1 MEPKTIII
9 TGANAG
15 IGKETA
21 LSLAKTGARIIM
33 ACRNM
38 ETGKICKDE
47 IVNITGNK
55 NVVIKKIDLSSFQ
68 SIRSFAEDIN
78 QHEKSLDVLIH
89 NAGVWLSRHL
99 KTEDNL
105 DVTMETNHFGP
116 FLLTHLLID
125 LLKKSSP
132 SRIIIVSSMSHFMG
146 YLHFDESQNY
156 IPPYIGHLN
165 YFNSKFA
172 NLCFAN
178 ELANRLKCFNITVNS
193 VHPGMIKTD
202 IWNSIP
208 IPFSWP
214 LMLVSKLFFKSPQ
227 EGCQTIV
234 YLATSNEVENV
245 SGKYFVNCKQSYFS
259 RRTRNVAYN
268 KMFWDISKQTV
279 QLKNTDSKI

>member
-1 MEPKTIII
+1 MESKTIII

-47 IVNITGNK
+47 IVNITGNT

-68 SIRSFAEDIN
+68 SIRSFAEDIK
-78 QHEKSLDVLIH
+78 QHEKSLDILIH
-89 NAGVWLSRHL
+89 NAGVWLKRHL
-99 KTEDNL
+99 KTDDNL
-105 DVTMETNHFGP
+105 DMTMKTNHFGP

-132 SRIIIVSSMSHFMG
+132 SRIIILSSVSHFVG
-146 YLHFDESQNY
+146 RLHFDESQNY
-156 IPPYIGHLN
+156 IPPCTGYLN

-172 NLCFAN
+172 NICFAN
-178 ELANRLKCFNITVNS
+178 ELANRLKSFNITVNS
-193 VHPGMIKTD
+193 VHPGLIKTE
-202 IWNSIP
+202 IWNSLP
-208 IPFSWP
+208 PPFSWP
-214 LMLVSKLFFKSPQ
+214 LILVSKLFFKTPQ
-227 EGCQTIV
+227 EGCQTTV

-245 SGKYFVNCKQSYFS
+245 SGKYFVNCKQSYVS
-259 RRTRNVAYN
+259 KRTRSVAYN
-268 KMFWDISKQTV
+268 KKFWDISIQTV
-279 QLKNTDSKI
+279 HLKETDPKI